1 MDKVSVL
8 DIIDR
13 DSEQNAQ
20 VIIRSV
26 KGFVALT
33 LTLEHEGDV
42 QVVLSPVE
50 CAEVVARLQQAIS
63 DAQPGTLVA
72 NKNMTFAHQEI
83 KEISLTGNVAIGAKD
98 R

>member
-1 MDKVSVL
+1 MNKVSVL

-42 QVVLSPVE
+42 QVVLSPAE
-50 CAEVVARLQQAIS
+50 CLEVVARLQQAIT
-63 DAQPGTLVA
+63 DAQTGTLVA

-83 KEISLTGNVAIGAKD
+83 KEIDLTGNAVIGSKD

>member
-8 DIIDR
+8 DIVDR

-63 DAQPGTLVA
+63 DAKDGLKFAGGAGSIISDRELVA
-72 NKNMTFAHQEI
+72 GGHE
-83 KEISLTGNVAIGAKD
+83 
-98 R
+98 

>member
-42 QVVLSPVE
+42 QVVLSPAE
-50 CAEVVARLQQAIS
+50 CAEVVTRLQQAIT
-63 DAQPGTLVA
+63 DAQPGTLAA
-72 NKNMTFAHQEI
+72 NKSMTFAHQEI
-83 KEISLTGNVAIGAKD
+83 KEINSFGSAAIGSKD

>member
-1 MDKVSVL
+1 MDHVSVL
-8 DIIDR
+8 DVIDR

-42 QVVLSPVE
+42 QVVLSPAE
-50 CAEVVARLQQAIS
+50 CAEVVGRLQQAIYET
-63 DAQPGTLVA
+63 QGVA
-72 NKNMTFAHQEI
+72 LA
-83 KEISLTGNVAIGAKD
+83 A
-98 R
+98 